1 MTRPLAGAE
10 VAAKI
15 EGALVG
21 AGVKGEGGTLWVD
34 PRDLFPVASYLKEEP
49 GLAMDYLANLTA
61 ADYLDHFE
69 VVYHFHSME
78 HNHSLTLKIRL
89 EGREGLEVPS
99 VTPLWKGADLQEREV
114 YDLLGIA
121 FTGHPNL
128 KRILTWEGFPGH
140 ALRRDFV

>member
-15 EGALVG
+15 EGALPG
-21 AGVKGEGGTLWVD
+21 AGVKGEGGTIWVEA
-34 PRDLFPVASYLKEEP
+34 RDLFPVARYLKEEP
-49 GLAMDYLANLTA
+49 GLAMDCLADLTA
-61 ADYLDHFE
+61 VDYLDHFE
-69 VVYHFHSME
+69 VVYHFLSIQ
-78 HNHSLTLKIRL
+78 HNHSLALKVRL
-89 EGREGLEVPS
+89 EGREGLGVPS

-121 FTGHPNL
+121 FSGHPNL

-140 ALRRDFV
+140 ALRKDFV

>member
-1 MTRPLAGAE
+1 LTRPLAGAE

-15 EGALVG
+15 VEALPG
-21 AGVKGEGGTLWVD
+21 AGVRGEGGAIWVEA
-34 PRDLFPVASYLKEEP
+34 RDLFPVARYLKEER

-61 ADYLDHFE
+61 VDYLDHFE
-69 VVYHFHSME
+69 VVYHLLSMQ
-78 HNHSLTLKIRL
+78 HKHSLVLKVRL

-99 VTPLWKGADLQEREV
+99 VTPLWKGADFQEREV

-121 FTGHPNL
+121 FSGHPNL

-140 ALRRDFV
+140 ALRKDFV

>member
-10 VAAKI
+10 VA
-15 EGALVG
+15 EGVQGALPG
-21 AGVKGEGGTLWVD
+21 AGVKGEGGTIWVEA
-34 PRDLFPVASYLKEEP
+34 RDLLPVARYLKEEP
-49 GLAMDYLANLTA
+49 GLAMDCLANLTA
-61 ADYLDHFE
+61 VDYLDHFE
-69 VVYHFHSME
+69 VVYHFLSIQ
-78 HNHSLTLKIRL
+78 HNHSLVLKVRL

-121 FTGHPNL
+121 FSGHPNL

-140 ALRRDFV
+140 ALRKDFV

>member
-1 MTRPLAGAE
+1 LTRALAGAE

-15 EGALVG
+15 KGALPG
-21 AGVKGEGGTLWVD
+21 AGVKGEGGTLWVEA
-34 PRDLFPVASYLKEEP
+34 RDLFPVARYLKEEP

-69 VVYHFHSME
+69 VVYHFLSMQ
-78 HNHSLTLKIRL
+78 HNHSLVLKVRL
-89 EGREGLEVPS
+89 EGRGELGVPS
-99 VTPLWKGADLQEREV
+99 VTPLWKGADFQEREV

-121 FTGHPNL
+121 FSGHPNL

-140 ALRRDFV
+140 ALRKDFV

>member
-15 EGALVG
+15 EGAVLG
-21 AGVKGEGGTLWVD
+21 AGVKGEGGTLWVQGS
-34 PRDLFPVASYLKEEP
+34 DLVPVARYLKEEP
-49 GLAMDYLANLTA
+49 GLAMDCLANLTA
-61 ADYLDHFE
+61 VDYLDHFE
-69 VVYHFHSME
+69 VVYHLLSIQ
-78 HNHSLTLKIRL
+78 HNHSLVLKVRL
-89 EGREGLEVPS
+89 EGREGLGMPS

-114 YDLLGIA
+114 YDLLGIS
-121 FTGHPNL
+121 FSGHPNL